1 MLVCSI
7 TATAPRA
14 VGFLLVPPA
23 VNRLLRNWECPSGLY
38 PLTAAALRLFQ
49 HMSQD
54 LLKNAVCT
62 DFHGCFAKFDV
73 NGDGSISHEEFDQV
87 RGPEW
92 VGVGVGVGV

>member
-1 MLVCSI
+1 
-7 TATAPRA
+7 
-14 VGFLLVPPA
+14 
-23 VNRLLRNWECPSGLY
+23 
-38 PLTAAALRLFQ
+38 
-49 HMSQD
+49 MSQD

-92 VGVGVGVGV
+92 VGVGVWVGV